1 MPRHT
6 HFLTTQAASLMLL
19 FVLGTYCSRV
29 NGTDEGAPVKFK
41 ESNQDDV
48 HGKGADGDHD
58 HDHDHDHDNKT
69 GNSIFGD
76 MSDTGVWLA
85 GMGGLVLF
93 IIVVCLLVCALG
105 GSMNSG
111 PDYWYSSN
119 RAPWPR
125 DQCVPQTPAPPSQYV
140 YQRNIYP
147 GWGTPPNQSY
157 SSASGY

>member
-29 NGTDEGAPVKFK
+29 NGTNEGPPVKFK
-41 ESNQDDV
+41 ESNQDDM
-48 HGKGADGDHD
+48 HGKGADRDHD
-58 HDHDHDHDNKT
+58 HDKDHHHDT
-69 GNSIFGD
+69 IFGD
-76 MSDTGVWLA
+76 MSDNGVWLA
-85 GMGGLVLF
+85 GMGGLILF

-105 GSMNSG
+105 GYTNSA

-125 DQCVPQTPAPPSQYV
+125 DQGVPQNPSPPSQYV

-147 GWGTPPNQSY
+147 GWGTPPTQAY
-157 SSASGY
+157 SPAQGYS